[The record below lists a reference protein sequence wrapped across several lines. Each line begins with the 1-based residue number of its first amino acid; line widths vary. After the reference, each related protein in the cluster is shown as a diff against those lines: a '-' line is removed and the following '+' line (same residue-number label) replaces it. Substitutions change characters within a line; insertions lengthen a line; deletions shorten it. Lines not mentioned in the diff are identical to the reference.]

1 MKLAKLSSKVQ
12 KKVQY
17 LLNSGTNINST
28 QKSTLRKK
36 METKA
41 K

>member
-12 KKVQY
+12 KKVKY
-17 LLNSGTNINST
+17 LLDSGTNVDST
-28 QKSTLRKK
+28 QKSTLRQK
-36 METKA
+36 MNNKA

>member
-12 KKVQY
+12 KKVKY
-17 LLNSGTNINST
+17 LLDSGTSVDST
-28 QKSTLRKK
+28 QKSTLRQK
-36 METKA
+36 MNTKA